1 MTRNWEMRL
10 NFHSGPEFVTARKVV
25 EFAGCEFEAES
36 ITDTVPDGTPHSRV
50 DHFIRRGTLFLKV
63 ADYLKLQ
70 SRLQGIYHR
79 LEVLNPKVTA

>member
-10 NFHSGPEFVTARKVV
+10 HFHSGPEFVTARNVV
-25 EFAGCEFEAES
+25 SVSGFEFETEC
-36 ITDTVPDGTPHSRV
+36 ITDPIPEGTPHAQA
-50 DHFIRRGTLFLKV
+50 DHFIRRGTIFLKV

-79 LEVLNPKVTA
+79 IEVLNPKVAA